1 MVARVTLAEIDTVRM
16 RLEEAIE
23 RFEELVLPGL
33 REEEGYEG
41 VYVLTT
47 PEGKALVMSLWDSAE
62 AAETAIGR
70 GFYGAQVSKFTM
82 VFQAPPGREGY
93 DVAVVDIPATAYS

>member
-16 RLEEAIE
+16 SLEDAIE

-62 AAETAIGR
+62 DAERTFET
-70 GFYGAQVSKFTM
+70 GFYQSQVEKFLM
-82 VFQAPPGREGY
+82 LFQAPPGRERY
-93 DVAVVDIPATAYS
+93 DVAVVDTAAPMYG